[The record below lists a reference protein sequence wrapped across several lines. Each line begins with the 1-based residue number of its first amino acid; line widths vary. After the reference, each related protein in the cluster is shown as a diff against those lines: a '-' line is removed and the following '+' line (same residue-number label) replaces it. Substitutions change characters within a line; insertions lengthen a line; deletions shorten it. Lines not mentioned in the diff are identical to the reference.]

1 MGRTTRYTG
10 GPDSQIIES
19 KRKQQI
25 SDNLN
30 KNIIQKQQD
39 YSIVSNHKT
48 FLKNQKRVVIWILK
62 VYNTDVNM

>member
-1 MGRTTRYTG
+1 MQRFLH
-10 GPDSQIIES
+10 SQRIES

>member
-1 MGRTTRYTG
+1 MQRFLH
-10 GPDSQIIES
+10 SQRIES
-19 KRKQQI
+19 KREQQI

-48 FLKNQKRVVIWILK
+48 ILKNQKRVVIWILK

>member
-1 MGRTTRYTG
+1 MQRFLH
-10 GPDSQIIES
+10 SQRIES

-39 YSIVSNHKT
+39 YSIVSNHKNYK
-48 FLKNQKRVVIWILK
+48 KNQKRVVIWILK